1 MPPSSSAA
9 SVIRAKTED
18 KLYHILCHYFVMA
31 PYHLQGKVQGQE
43 WSNIGHCQGLAQI
56 PLTLF
61 WFLSTY
67 PSYQLLKALLL
78 RTTA

>member
-1 MPPSSSAA
+1 
-9 SVIRAKTED
+9 
-18 KLYHILCHYFVMA
+18 MA

-43 WSNIGHCQGLAQI
+43 WSNIGHCQGLAQL

-61 WFLSTY
+61 CFLSTY
-67 PSYQLLKALLL
+67 PSYQLLTALLL